1 MAIPP
6 KVSGGSG
13 FTIRPLVDTDSSFA
27 YKRNAGSHL
36 RRSSMLIFGLFV
48 TAQQLRVF

>member
-13 FTIRPLVDTDSSFA
+13 FTIRPLVDTDSTFA
-27 YKRNAGSHL
+27 YTRNLAALCHIATP
-36 RRSSMLIFGLFV
+36 LILGMIL
-48 TAQQLRVF
+48 TWTSI